1 MDLIIDGLEAR
12 KTGEFYH
19 DHVISDAILNIK
31 KAQEALDEGLKDPEK
46 WYRDNETNCKIFLR
60 LFPFI
65 YILQQFHNPPK
76 LLEGNLSEEPDE
88 DPSVSDN

>member
-12 KTGEFYH
+12 KTGEMYH

-46 WYRDNETNCKIFLR
+46 WYRDNEINCKI
-60 LFPFI
+60 
-65 YILQQFHNPPK
+65 NPPK
-76 LLEGNLSEEPDE
+76 LLEGNLLEEPDE
-88 DPSVSDN
+88 DQSTLDN